1 MIVKNITETQPLIL
15 PKDCARDL
23 KKIKKFLEDVEKNFN
38 KLLRGCIQLT
48 QLTADE
54 MVARPTYKEEFE
66 NIRHNVHKVILNTSN
81 MDESNGLESS
91 LSRVTKQKSGNLV

>member
-1 MIVKNITETQPLIL
+1 MK
-15 PKDCARDL
+15 R
-23 KKIKKFLEDVEKNFN
+23 IKKFLEDVEKSFN

-48 QLTADE
+48 EVTADE

-81 MDESNGLESS
+81 MEESNGHESA
-91 LSRVTKQKSGNLV
+91 LSRATKQRKSRSFV

>member
-1 MIVKNITETQPLIL
+1 MK
-15 PKDCARDL
+15 R
-23 KKIKKFLEDVEKNFN
+23 IKKFLEDVEKSFN

-48 QLTADE
+48 EVTADE

-81 MDESNGLESS
+81 MDESNGQESA
-91 LSRVTKQKSGNLV
+91 LSRATKQKSGSFV

>member
-1 MIVKNITETQPLIL
+1 MK
-15 PKDCARDL
+15 R
-23 KKIKKFLEDVEKNFN
+23 IKKFLEDVEKSFN

-48 QLTADE
+48 EVTADE

-81 MDESNGLESS
+81 MEESNGHEST
-91 LSRVTKQKSGNLV
+91 LKKATFLLIIRFLQRIAKG